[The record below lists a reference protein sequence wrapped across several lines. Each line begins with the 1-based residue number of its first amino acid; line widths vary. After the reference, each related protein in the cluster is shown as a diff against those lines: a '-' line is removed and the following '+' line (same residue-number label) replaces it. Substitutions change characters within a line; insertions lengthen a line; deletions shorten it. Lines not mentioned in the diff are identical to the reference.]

1 MSRNTHHNEDRRV
14 TTEAWPLTRAMP
26 QESADEQ
33 EFEALFKTHY
43 QEIYRLL
50 YRITGTRE
58 EAEDLAQETFLRLHR
73 APGVSNRQGRPVEHA
88 HSGSHAAGERSNIR
102 AWLYRVASN
111 LAFNHLRGEGRRRQ
125 RQEAVARQTEVRDG
139 GIGDP
144 AETALRFEEQSR
156 VRRAL
161 SALPQRQAQ
170 LLLLRYAGLSYR
182 ELAAAMD
189 IAFGSVGTM
198 LARAG
203 AAFERS
209 YQDMVLAEGGG
220 QHDV

>member
-14 TTEAWPLTRAMP
+14 TTEAWPLTRARL
-26 QESADEQ
+26 QESAGEQ

-50 YRITGTRE
+50 YRIAGTRE
-58 EAEDLAQETFLRLHR
+58 EAEDLAQETFLRLHG
-73 APGVSNRQGRPVEHA
+73 APGLWNREEPPNEPE
-88 HSGSHAAGERSNIR
+88 HSGSRAAGERGNVR

-125 RQEAVARQTEVRDG
+125 RQEAVARQTEVRSG

-144 AETALRFEEQSR
+144 AESAIRSDEQSR

-161 SALPQRQAQ
+161 STLPQPQAQ
-170 LLLLRYAGLSYR
+170 LLLLRHAGLSYR
-182 ELAAAMD
+182 ELAAAMG
-189 IAFGSVGTM
+189 IASGSVGTM

-203 AAFERS
+203 AAFEKS
-209 YQDMVLAEGGG
+209 YRDMVSVEGGE